1 MGTFS
6 VEFAVHSPIRN
17 HAHIVLGLVD
27 TGATYTTIP
36 EEILEELGV
45 ARLWITTGRL
55 ADGFIQQRSLGLAEL
70 EYRGVRQTTYVAF
83 GVGADAILLGAT
95 ALEDFKLAVD
105 PTHERLI
112 PAPVIP

>member
-36 EEILEELGV
+36 EEILEELGIE
-45 ARLWITTGRL
+45 RERTERFSWP
-55 ADGFIQQRSLGLAEL
+55 DGTEGERDLGFAEL
-70 EYRGVRQTTYVAF
+70 EMDGKEGFDYIAFGSDPDIIIIGRQTLIHMAAA
-83 GVGADAILLGAT
+83 ADAGQ
-95 ALEDFKLAVD
+95 KC
-105 PTHERLI
+105 LI
-112 PAPVIP
+112 PGAIFG

>member
-45 ARLWITTGRL
+45 ARIWTTTSRL
-55 ADGFIQQRSLGLAEL
+55 ADGFIRQRSLGRAML
-70 EYRGVRQTTYVAF
+70 EYRGVRRRVFVAF
-83 GVGADAILLGAT
+83 GVGDDATLLGAT
-95 ALEDFKLAVD
+95 AIEAFRLAVD
-105 PTHERLI
+105 STHERLI
-112 PAPVIP
+112 PAPDMP